1 LPTEKPRAFEKAALA
16 NPWEGADHY
25 ESLRK
30 SRGPIEL
37 EAATIASRSTL
48 PEFVIELQQL
58 LFS

>member
-1 LPTEKPRAFEKAALA
+1 M
-16 NPWEGADHY
+16 
-25 ESLRK
+25 
-30 SRGPIEL
+30 EL